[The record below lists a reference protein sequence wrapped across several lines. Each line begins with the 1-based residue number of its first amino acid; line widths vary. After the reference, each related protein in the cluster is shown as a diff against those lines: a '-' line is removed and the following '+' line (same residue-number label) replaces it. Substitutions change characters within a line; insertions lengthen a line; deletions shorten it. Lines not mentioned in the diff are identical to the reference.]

1 LEKIVYELRVSLLT
15 QRLLDQ
21 VLPSSSYIY
30 GYPSD
35 TLSCDAIA
43 TASCITICCIAFPV
57 LKEVVSSI
65 ESWIQCGGVVLTTS
79 SPGQYGTHPC
89 TAVLPRLVQAHH
101 QFARL
106 APRYEVLV
114 SLMSTWNAVSWY
126 SKIMLSLL
134 RCTDVSAKSPR
145 YLVERPLSCLN
156 QPAMYTSLY
165 QQ

>member
-1 LEKIVYELRVSLLT
+1 LENIVYEPRVSLLT

-21 VLPSSSYIY
+21 VLPFSSYIY

-43 TASCITICCIAFPV
+43 TTSCITICCIAFPA

-79 SPGQYGTHPC
+79 SPGQYRTHPY

-101 QFARL
+101 QFDRL
-106 APRYEVLV
+106 APRCEVLV
-114 SLMSTWNAVSWY
+114 LLMSTWNAVSWY

-145 YLVERPLSCLN
+145 YLAERPSHTSIS
-156 QPAMYTSLY
+156 QSMYTSLY
-165 QQ
+165 